1 MKKVIRLTE
10 SDLVKIVKRV
20 ISEQTDKGP
29 VIPKKY
35 SGYNIEVPKNDF
47 GIKPGVTDQKTFL
60 DGFSFR
66 AFHINAEG
74 WQFPIY
80 PTAYEFQKGNMKY
93 KLSFE
98 PLDPRKTLLLKITK
112 TIP

>member
-1 MKKVIRLTE
+1 MKKIVRLTE

-35 SGYNIEVPKNDF
+35 SGYSIEVPKNNL
-47 GIKPGVTDQKTFL
+47 GIKTGVTDQKTFL
-60 DGFSFR
+60 NGFSVN
-66 AFHINAEG
+66 ALHINAEG
-74 WQFPIY
+74 WKFPIY
-80 PTAYEFQKGNMKY
+80 PASYEFQKGNTKY

-98 PLDPRKTLLLKITK
+98 PVDPRKTLLLRITK
-112 TIP
+112 SI

>member
-1 MKKVIRLTE
+1 MKKVVRLTE

-35 SGYNIEVPKNDF
+35 SGYRIEVPKNNL
-47 GIKPGVTDQKTFL
+47 GIEPGITDQKTFL
-60 DGFSFR
+60 DGFSLR
-66 AFHINAEG
+66 ALHINAEG
-74 WQFPIY
+74 WTFPIA
-80 PTAYEFQKGNMKY
+80 PVAYELQKGNTKY

-98 PLDPRKTLLLKITK
+98 PVDPRKTLLLRITK
-112 TIP
+112 SI